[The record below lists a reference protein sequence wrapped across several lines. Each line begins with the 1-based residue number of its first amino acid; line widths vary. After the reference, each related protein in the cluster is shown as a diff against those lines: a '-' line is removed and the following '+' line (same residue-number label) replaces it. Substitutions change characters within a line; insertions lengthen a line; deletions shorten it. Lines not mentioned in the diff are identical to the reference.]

1 MIRRMSTRDWLAL
14 LPVAMILVLVLALS
28 GTAAAAPAAQPEAS
42 AAGAPAQQDSAPVCK
57 SCHATEDAAWQTST
71 HATAGAKCESC
82 HGAYKEGHPN
92 GTTMTLPLE
101 SETCRGCHES
111 TFADWE
117 NSQHGD
123 KNVDC
128 FDCHLAHSQGL
139 RLEPQEKLCS
149 ACHTKEET
157 QLAHNVH
164 GISGINCV
172 SCHMSTQTAKA
183 ADGSTKSASSHTFTV
198 ASDICAG
205 CHSGSL
211 HGEASTKAAQK
222 SVQAEE
228 IAKLTAEQGKRIS
241 ELEAQINADQQQVRN
256 LRNIAVVAMGLS
268 LGVGGAMGLI
278 VGIAAATLVTR
289 RKQQ

>member
-1 MIRRMSTRDWLAL
+1 MIRQLTSPRWLTI
-14 LPVAMILVLVLALS
+14 LPVAIIVVLAFAA
-28 GTAAAAPAAQPEAS
+28 GAAAAPAATPAS
-42 AAGAPAQQDSAPVCK
+42 QSNGPACETCHAAQSAAWQNSTHGAAGA
-57 SCHATEDAAWQTST
+57 T
-71 HATAGAKCESC
+71 CESC
-82 HGAYKEGHPN
+82 HGEYKEGHPAS
-92 GTTMTLPLE
+92 GTMTLPME
-101 SETCRGCHES
+101 SETCKTCHAS

-117 NSQHGD
+117 NSSHGD

-128 FDCHLAHSQGL
+128 FDCHKAHDQGL
-139 RLEPQEKLCS
+139 RIEPQQKLCS

-172 SCHMSTQTAKA
+172 SCHMAPQTMKA
-183 ADGSTKSASSHTFTV
+183 ADGTTKSGSSHQFTV
-198 ASDICAG
+198 ASNICAG

-211 HGEASTKAAQK
+211 HGEASAKAAQK

-228 IAKLTAEQGKRIS
+228 GVKYAAEQSRRIG
-241 ELEAQINADQQQVRN
+241 ELETQVNAAQEQVKN
-256 LRNIAVVAMGLS
+256 LRNIAVVSMGLT

-278 VGIAAATLVTR
+278 VGVAAATLVSR

>member
-1 MIRRMSTRDWLAL
+1 MIRRIWSRDWVALA
-14 LPVAMILVLVLALS
+14 PVALVLAAVLALS
-28 GTAAAAPAAQPEAS
+28 SAANVTPVSAAPAPQTT
-42 AAGAPAQQDSAPVCK
+42 GGDSVCK
-57 SCHATEDAAWQTST
+57 TCHAVEDAAWQAST
-71 HATAGAKCESC
+71 HARAGATCESC
-82 HGAYKEGHPN
+82 HGAYKEGHPDAA
-92 GTTMTLPLE
+92 TMTLPME
-101 SETCRGCHES
+101 SGTCRNCHES

-117 NSQHGD
+117 NSQHGSKD
-123 KNVDC
+123 VDC

-172 SCHMSTQTAKA
+172 SCHMAPQTVKS
-183 ADGSTKSASSHTFTV
+183 ADGATRSLSSHQFTV

-211 HGEASTKAAQK
+211 HGAGTDTASAKAAQK

-228 IAKLTAEQGKRIS
+228 NAKLTAEQTRRIA
-241 ELEAQINADQQQVRN
+241 ELEAQVNADREQVKN

-278 VGIAAATLVTR
+278 VGVAAATLVTR
-289 RKQQ
+289 RKQS

>member
-14 LPVAMILVLVLALS
+14 APVAIILVLILALS
-28 GTAAAAPAAQPEAS
+28 GTASAAPAAAPASSSQS
-42 AAGAPAQQDSAPVCK
+42 APAQQDNAPVCK
-57 SCHATEDAAWQTST
+57 TCHAVEDAAWQAST
-71 HATAGAKCESC
+71 HAKAGATCESC
-82 HGAYKEGHPN
+82 HGAYQEGHPN
-92 GTTMTLPLE
+92 GATMTLPME

-117 NSQHGD
+117 TSQHGD

-128 FDCHLAHSQGL
+128 FDCHLSHSQGL

-149 ACHTKEET
+149 ACHTEEET

-172 SCHMSTQTAKA
+172 SCHMSKQPAKA
-183 ADGSTKSASSHTFTV
+183 ADGSTTSMSSHNFTV

-211 HGEASTKAAQK
+211 HGETSAKAAQK

-228 IAKLTAEQGKRIS
+228 VVKVVTEQTRRIA
-241 ELEAQINADQQQVRN
+241 ELEAQVNADQEQIRN

-278 VGIAAATLVTR
+278 VGVAAATLVSR